1 VRVLELWRYPVKSMQ
16 GESVARV
23 DVTPEGFE
31 GDRAY
36 ALFDCATGY
45 GLTARRRPELL
56 YASARWRGDGS
67 VAITLPDGRETTDDA
82 ELSDW
87 LGTQVELRSST
98 FDGTRTYEIPLDIET
113 EAPDSWVGWNGP
125 RGAFHD
131 STRTRV
137 SIVSRGTLGA
147 WDARRFRANIV
158 VDGSGEAELVGGTAK
173 AGSAVLDVG
182 KHIERCVI
190 VTRPQPGGID
200 RDVGVLRTINREREG
215 RLAVGALVATPGTI
229 AVGDELV

>member
-1 VRVLELWRYPVKSMQ
+1 VRILELWRYPVKSMQ
-16 GESVARV
+16 GESVARI
-23 DVTPEGFE
+23 DVSRDGFD
-31 GDRAY
+31 GDRAF

-67 VAITLPDGRETTDDA
+67 VAITLPDGRETNDDA
-82 ELSDW
+82 VLSDW
-87 LGTQVELRSST
+87 LGMPVELRSSD

-113 EAPDSWVGWNGP
+113 EAPDSWVDWNGP
-125 RGAFHD
+125 RGPFHD

-137 SIVSRGTLGA
+137 SIVSTETLGA
-147 WDARRFRANIV
+147 WDARRFRANII
-158 VDGSGEAELVGGTAK
+158 VDGSGEAELVGSTVK
-173 AGSAVLDVG
+173 AGTTVLDVG

-200 RDVGVLRTINREREG
+200 RDVGVLRTINRERDG
-215 RLAVGALVATPGTI
+215 RLAVGALVAAPGTI
-229 AVGDELV
+229 AVGDEVV